1 MILGC
6 ISGSRRRLARGCI
19 GAGLALAAM
28 LAALPRPP
36 RRTIRHGR

>member
-6 ISGSRRRLARGCI
+6 VSGSRRRLARGCI

-28 LAALPRPP
+28 LAALPRLT
-36 RRTIRHGR
+36 RRTIRRAR